1 VLKTFSKNSVISR
14 RTRLKKNRKL
24 SFAKDNQISVRL
36 SLVRKARKGNKLCRS
51 VHSEE
56 GKKMDVLEAIKTR
69 RSIRRYKPEQIS
81 DKDLQSILEAARLA
95 PSAGNR
101 QPWRFIIVQNGAR
114 KKAVAEAA
122 NDQTFMNDAAA
133 IVVATA
139 DPDESA
145 RWHEK
150 DTMIALEHMVLTAT
164 SMGFGSCWIGA
175 FDEDEVKRLL
185 KIPARMK
192 VVAILS
198 IGIPDEKPEGRLRK
212 DSSEI
217 FFKEQW
223 QIR

>member
-1 VLKTFSKNSVISR
+1 
-14 RTRLKKNRKL
+14 
-24 SFAKDNQISVRL
+24 
-36 SLVRKARKGNKLCRS
+36 

-56 GKKMDVLEAIKTR
+56 GKKKMDVLEAIKTR

-81 DKDLQSILEAARLA
+81 EKNLQTILEAARLA
-95 PSAGNR
+95 PSAANR
-101 QPWRFIIVQNGAR
+101 QPWRFIIVQEAAR

-133 IVVATA
+133 IVVATG

-192 VVAILS
+192 VVAILP
-198 IGIPDEKPEGRLRK
+198 IGIPDEKPKARPRK

-223 QIR
+223 QT